1 MNKFKFLTTTLISV
15 FLLNSCEQ
23 QNADSNYEEYSI
35 SEIPEFSADEADDS
49 ADSQT
54 AAPLNSTAADY
65 THPDRKFVR
74 TADLSMEVK
83 DVYKSTTRIENK
95 VSELGGYVTKSDLAS
110 NVFSEKTYEISKDS
124 AVEVRKYTVSN
135 RMTLRIPETELSK
148 FLIALGDEI
157 SFLDYRNIQAD
168 DVSLQL
174 LLNQMEQQR
183 IENVKGKLENLTSE
197 NGKIGEKQQ
206 VISDGNNKQSELNRE
221 KINRMKTEDQIAY
234 STVSLTIKEKEKAA
248 EIPVINLK
256 DFDDK
261 YKTGF
266 WLSAWNSVKGGFDL
280 LQTILIG
287 ILYLWPV
294 FVLGSLI
301 WFAIR
306 KYRKSPNRVSA

>member
-1 MNKFKFLTTTLISV
+1 MNKFKFTTTILISV
-15 FLLNSCEQ
+15 FLLNSCQ
-23 QNADSNYEEYSI
+23 QSADSGKDVYS
-35 SEIPEFSADEADDS
+35 SPEILESSADEANDLVG
-49 ADSQT
+49 SQN

-65 THPDRKFVR
+65 THPDKKFVR

-83 DVYKSTTRIENK
+83 NVYASTNRIESK

-110 NVFSEKTYEISKDS
+110 NVFSEKTYEVSKDS

-135 RMTLRIPETELSK
+135 RMTLRIPETELSE

-183 IENVKGKLENLTSE
+183 IENVSEKLNHLTSE
-197 NGKIGEKQQ
+197 NGKISEKQQ
-206 VISDGNNKQSELNRE
+206 LISDENSKQSELNRE
-221 KINRMKTEDQIAY
+221 KINRMKTEDEIAY

-266 WLSAWNSVKGGFDL
+266 WLSALNSVKGGFDL

-294 FVLGSLI
+294 FVLGSLV

-306 KYRKSPNRVSA
+306 KYRKSANRIPA

>member
-1 MNKFKFLTTTLISV
+1 MNKFKFLSTILISV
-15 FLLNSCEQ
+15 FLLNSCQ
-23 QNADSNYEEYSI
+23 QGADSSYAEYSS
-35 SEIPEFSADEADDS
+35 SEVLEASADEADDS
-49 ADSQT
+49 VINQA

-65 THPDRKFVR
+65 SHPDRKFVR

-83 DVYKSTTRIENK
+83 NVYESTTRIENK

-110 NVFSEKTYEISKDS
+110 NVFSEKTYEVSKDS
-124 AVEVRKYTVSN
+124 AIEVRKYTVSN

-183 IENVKGKLENLTSE
+183 IENVSGKLENLNSE

-256 DFDDK
+256 NFDDK

-266 WLSAWNSVKGGFDL
+266 LLSAWNSVKGGFDL

-294 FVLGSLI
+294 FVLGSLV

-306 KYRKSPNRVSA
+306 KYRKSANRVSA

>member
-1 MNKFKFLTTTLISV
+1 MNKFKITTMILISV
-15 FLLNSCEQ
+15 FLLNSCQ
-23 QNADSNYEEYSI
+23 QSADSSYVENS
-35 SEIPEFSADEADDS
+35 SPEILESSADEADDS
-49 ADSQT
+49 VSNQA

-83 DVYKSTTRIENK
+83 NVYESTTRIENK
-95 VSELGGYVTKSDLAS
+95 VSELGGYVTKSDLES

-124 AVEVRKYTVSN
+124 AIEVRKYTVSN

-183 IENVKGKLENLTSE
+183 IENVSGKLNNLTSE

-206 VISDGNNKQSELNRE
+206 VISEGNNKQSELNRE
-221 KINRMKTEDQIAY
+221 KINRMKTEDEIAY

-280 LQTILIG
+280 FQSILIG

-306 KYRKSPNRVSA
+306 KYRKSANRVSA

>member
-1 MNKFKFLTTTLISV
+1 MNKFKFLSTILISV
-15 FLLNSCEQ
+15 FLLNSCQEG
-23 QNADSNYEEYSI
+23 ADSSYAEYNS
-35 SEIPEFSADEADDS
+35 PEVLESSADEADDS
-49 ADSQT
+49 IISQT

-65 THPDRKFVR
+65 SHPDKKFVR

-83 DVYKSTTRIENK
+83 SVYESTTRIENK
-95 VSELGGYVTKSDLAS
+95 VSELGGFVTKSDLAS

-124 AVEVRKYTVSN
+124 AIEVRKYTVSN

-183 IENVKGKLENLTSE
+183 IENVSGKLNNLTSE
-197 NGKIGEKQQ
+197 NGKISEKQQ
-206 VISDGNNKQSELNRE
+206 VISEGNNKQSELNRE

-294 FVLGSLI
+294 IVLGSLI

-306 KYRKSPNRVSA
+306 KYRKSANRISA

>member
-1 MNKFKFLTTTLISV
+1 MNKFKFLITILISV
-15 FLLNSCEQ
+15 FLLNSCQ
-23 QNADSNYEEYSI
+23 QNADSSYVENSS
-35 SEIPEFSADEADDS
+35 SEILESAADEADDS
-49 ADSQT
+49 VGSQ
-54 AAPLNSTAADY
+54 AATPLNSTAADY

-83 DVYKSTTRIENK
+83 NVYESTTRIENK

-135 RMTLRIPETELSK
+135 RMMLRIPEKELSK

-174 LLNQMEQQR
+174 LLSQMEQQR
-183 IENVKGKLENLTSE
+183 IENVNGKLENLTSE

-206 VISDGNNKQSELNRE
+206 VISDRNNKQSELNHE
-221 KINRMKTEDQIAY
+221 KISRMKTEDEIAY

-306 KYRKSPNRVSA
+306 KYRKSANRVSG